1 MLKLSIDEFTKFQE
15 AKIMKSH
22 HYNEALIEKVIEQI
36 WNIQGSLYGLGAL
49 FKTGYELSFN
59 ADEAFGI
66 GQCLQTFS
74 VELAKLED
82 ILKNDHREEDLPPLE
97 NQGHSDK
104 SGQSKNPSGQ
114 APKT

>member
-1 MLKLSIDEFTKFQE
+1 MKEFFFLKKEIFATTKKMLKLFIDEFNKFQE
-15 AKIMKSH
+15 TKIMKPNH
-22 HYNEALIEKVIEQI
+22 LNEALTEKVIEQI

-49 FKTGYELSFN
+49 FKTGHELSFN

-82 ILKNDHREEDLPPLE
+82 ILKN
-97 NQGHSDK
+97 
-104 SGQSKNPSGQ
+104 GQSKNASD
-114 APKT
+114 